1 MTLADAL
8 SQYSDIL
15 SAILIFI
22 SSIII
27 AKLFY
32 LVIIEYLLRIAKK
45 TGTTLDEE
53 LLKTIEKP
61 IYLGIILIGLYLA
74 VISINILKDYSE
86 QINNLFLAIG
96 ILWGVFM
103 AVRSI
108 DTIFK
113 WHIEKAKKRIK
124 IERTALL
131 TVKNIIDVVI
141 YIVAFLLILAEF
153 GIEITPLIAS
163 LGIGGLAVA
172 LALQN
177 TLSNYFAGIY
187 IATDRSIKLGNYIEL
202 ENGLKGYVESIGWR
216 STKIRTLPNNIVIVP
231 NAKLAEMIVINYY
244 DPEREMSVIIHCGV
258 SYESDLEKVER
269 VTIETAKKVLQNTK
283 GGIGK
288 FEPFIRYNKFG
299 DSNIEFSIILRVKE
313 FTDKYLVTHE
323 FVKELMKRYRKED
336 IEISYPVRKVYMR
349 ET

>member
-1 MTLADAL
+1 
-8 SQYSDIL
+8 
-15 SAILIFI
+15 
-22 SSIII
+22 
-27 AKLFY
+27 
-32 LVIIEYLLRIAKK
+32 VIIEYLLRIAKK
-45 TGTTLDEE
+45 TGTTLDGELLKTIEKPIYLE

-131 TVKNIIDVVI
+131 TVKNIIDVAI

-299 DSNIEFSIILRVKE
+299 DSNIEFSE

>member
-1 MTLADAL
+1 MTLADIL

-32 LVIIEYLLRIAKK
+32 LVIIGYLLRIAKK

-53 LLKTIEKP
+53 LLKTLEKP

-74 VISINILKDYSE
+74 VILINILKDYSE
-86 QINNLFLAIG
+86 QIDDLFLALG
-96 ILWGVFM
+96 ILWGVFT

-113 WHIEKAKKRIK
+113 WHIEKTEKRIK

-131 TVKNIIDVVI
+131 TVKNIIDVAI
-141 YIVAFLLILAEF
+141 YIVAFLLILAAF

-163 LGIGGLAVA
+163 LGIGSLAVA

-187 IATDRSIKLGNYIEL
+187 IATDKSIKLGNYIEL

-244 DPEREMSVIIHCGV
+244 DPQREMSVIVHCGV
-258 SYESDLEKVER
+258 SYDSDLEKVER
-269 VTIETAKKVLQNTK
+269 VTIETAKRVLQSTK
-283 GGIGK
+283 GGVGE

-313 FTDKYLVTHE
+313 FTDKYLMTHE
-323 FVKELMKRYRKED
+323 FVKELMRRYKEEN

-349 ET
+349 KT